1 MENTQKVIDFVVK
14 TRLEDIPAAG
24 LAQARIGIL
33 DCVGVGLAGA
43 RQPAGAIS
51 AEWARKAGS
60 APQATV
66 WGQGFKTSAHDA
78 ALVNGTAAHAL
89 DYDDVTWGLIGHPSV
104 SLVPAVFALGEQV
117 NASGRDVLLAYAVGF
132 EVMAKIGRTTQPA
145 HSLEGGWHST
155 GTIGAFG
162 ATAACCKLLGLDA
175 GQIGRALGIVYSMT
189 SGNVKNFGT
198 MCKPLHAGLA
208 ARNAVEA
215 ALWSELGFTSVPSPF
230 DGYRNFHDVYSRG
243 LPENM
248 APLAELG
255 RDWELILRGVTVKP
269 YPCGVALH
277 PAIDAVLDLKARH
290 KIDVDRIAKIEVG
303 MTRYTY
309 DKLSYLEP
317 KTGLEAKFSMP
328 FTVAWA
334 LVHPQVTLET
344 FTDAAV
350 TQPKIL
356 SLVRRTRN
364 YVHDEIERKWKMGS
378 RPVHVRLCMQDGTT
392 LEKQVDISKGNPE
405 VALTPEEL
413 RGKFEDCARFALAD
427 EGVRAAVERL
437 AGIER
442 LKSIRE
448 LTAVLAGADAGT
460 QDRRERIVDL
470 AV

>member
-1 MENTQKVIDFVVK
+1 MENTRRVIDFVVK
-14 TRLEDIPAAG
+14 ARLEDIPAKG
-24 LAQARIGIL
+24 LEQARIGIF
-33 DCVGVGLAGA
+33 DCVGVALAGA
-43 RQPAGAIS
+43 RQPAGAIG
-51 AEWARKAGS
+51 AEWARKAGG
-60 APQATV
+60 AQQATV
-66 WGQGFKTSAHDA
+66 WGHGFKTSAHDA

-104 SLVPAVFALGEQV
+104 SLVPSVFALGEQT

-132 EVMAKIGRTTQPA
+132 EVMAKLGRTTQPA
-145 HSLEGGWHST
+145 HSLEGGWHAT

-162 ATAACCKLLGLDA
+162 ATAACCKLLGLGAD
-175 GQIGRALGIVYSMT
+175 QIGRALGIVYSMT

-215 ALWSELGFTSVPSPF
+215 TLWSELGFSSVPHPF
-230 DGYRNFHDVYSRG
+230 DGYRNFNEVYSRG

-248 APLAELG
+248 AALAELG
-255 RDWELILRGVTVKP
+255 REWELILRGVTIKP

-290 KIDVDRIAKIEVG
+290 KIDVDGIEKIQVG

-309 DKLSYLEP
+309 DKLAYLEP

-328 FTVAWA
+328 FTVAWT
-334 LVHPQVTLET
+334 LVHPQVSLDT

-350 TQPKIL
+350 KQPKVL
-356 SLVRRTRN
+356 GLVRRTRN

-378 RPVHVRLCMQDGTT
+378 RPVHVRLCMKDGTT

-405 VALTPEEL
+405 VALTAEEL
-413 RGKFEDCARFALAD
+413 QRKFEDCARFALSH
-427 EGVRAAVERL
+427 EGVRSAVEQLR
-437 AGIER
+437 GIDR

-448 LTAVLAGADAGT
+448 LTAVLAGADPGST
-460 QDRRERIVDL
+460 DLRGRVVDL